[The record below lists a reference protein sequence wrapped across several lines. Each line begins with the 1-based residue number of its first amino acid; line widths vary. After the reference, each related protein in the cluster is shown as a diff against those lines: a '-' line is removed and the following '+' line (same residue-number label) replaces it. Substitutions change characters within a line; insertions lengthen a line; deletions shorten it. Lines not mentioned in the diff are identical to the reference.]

1 MMSERGQSINRAANI
16 RRSPGISYQKL
27 LDADSRP
34 VPAHLRIDTAA
45 FLGDHDIPVERYIDP
60 KFHEL
65 EKEKL
70 WPRIW
75 QMALREE
82 RIANVGDAEVYEIN
96 DISILLVRVA
106 PDEIKGYYNACLH
119 MGRNLVDRPC
129 NMSEI
134 RCPYHGFTWHTNGK
148 LKQVPGMWDFP
159 HIEARKMNLPEVKL
173 ARWNGFVF
181 INMDPDCEPLETY
194 LGEAYR
200 HWDEYPL
207 SESYIAANVIK
218 VIRSNWK
225 TAQEAFMDA
234 YHLVASH
241 PQILTS
247 AGDDN
252 TQYDIFGNCSRA
264 ITPAGTP
271 SPHLN
276 WTPTE
281 NEIAAN
287 VYKPRDSTGGV
298 TVPEGMTYRQ
308 YGAQLGRE
316 ELRQVIGEKADALC
330 DSEVMDSFYYTLFP
344 NFHPYLV
351 YNQVV
356 QHFKPYNDCHDMCTF
371 ELMILRPFKGERPPP
386 AKRTFLGPD
395 QSFLDA
401 PELGAAG
408 ALISQDEWN
417 LEKVQTGMH
426 TLRRNKPGL
435 TMGIYQHTQVRHFH
449 NLYERYLGL
458 DR

>member
-1 MMSERGQSINRAANI
+1 MMSERGQSNRDVARI
-16 RRSPGISYQKL
+16 RRSPGIAYQQL
-27 LDADSRP
+27 LEAETRP

-45 FLGDHDIPVERYIDP
+45 YLGDHDIPIDRYIDP
-60 KFHEL
+60 EFHEL
-65 EKEKL
+65 EKERL
-70 WPRIW
+70 WPKVW
-75 QMALREE
+75 QVTLREE
-82 RIANVGDAEVYEIN
+82 RIPNVGESEVYEIN
-96 DISILLVRVA
+96 DVSILLVRVA

-129 NMSEI
+129 NLAEI

-148 LKQVPGMWDFP
+148 LKHIPGMWDFP
-159 HIEARKMNLPEVKL
+159 HVDARKLNLPEVKV
-173 ARWNGFVF
+173 ACWNGFIF

-194 LGEAYR
+194 IGEAYH
-200 HWDEYPL
+200 HWDAYPL
-207 SESYIAANVIK
+207 SERYTAVNVIK
-218 VIRSNWK
+218 VLHCNWK

-234 YHLVASH
+234 YHLVAAH

-252 TQYDIFGNCSRA
+252 TQYDVFGNCSRA

-276 WTPTE
+276 WSPTE
-281 NEIAAN
+281 IEIAAN

-298 TVPEGMTYRQ
+298 AVPEGMTYRE

-316 ELRQVIGEKADALC
+316 ELRQTIGDKADALC
-330 DSEVMDSFYYTLFP
+330 DSEIMDSFYYTVFP
-344 NFHPYLV
+344 NFHPYLA
-351 YNQVV
+351 YNQVN
-356 QHFKPYNDCHDMCTF
+356 QHFKPYGDRHDMCTF
-371 ELMILRPFKGERPPP
+371 ELWFLRPFKGERPPP
-386 AKRTFLGPD
+386 AERIFLGPD

-408 ALISQDEWN
+408 PLIAQDEWN
-417 LEKVQTGMH
+417 LDKVQRGMR

-435 TMGIYQHTQVRHFH
+435 TMGVYQHSQVRHFH
-449 NLYERYLGL
+449 NNYERYLGL
-458 DR
+458 ER